1 MKNTI
6 RFDGRVLFLSA
17 DPTIVERQLSGE
29 NVSLEAAQPLRDQ
42 ISTDEITP
50 AWTCFYYD
58 ETLGRYPY
66 IGLKC
71 GTRFPITPDSVKKG
85 GFSVSVSGMRRG
97 KGSSREASPYAE
109 MCAGIRLV
117 IAESF
122 ERIYQQNCH
131 NLGLFTTTDFGLID
145 RMRAGDEIRME
156 EFTRDWDPLTQEII
170 RSGGLFGFNK
180 RRLENKV
187 HVAAP
192 VHPMGPM
199 TYAEKLIAR
208 SVVLDIKNGEL
219 GTPRVRPGD
228 GVFVR
233 ADWRFSY
240 DLMTPLSVAFLE
252 HALGKDYRVKEPA
265 TVLCFRDHLVFV
277 HHALDEKKRSMGLL
291 DAALELHAVQKRFCE
306 RNGIRLH
313 DELVDREGSEGICHS
328 LMAERYVCPG
338 QVVVGTDSHTPHSG
352 ALGALAFG
360 VGSTDI
366 ANAWITGDVRI
377 KVPATCRVQLHG
389 KLPPGVAAKDLILHL
404 LTIPYFR
411 EGRALGQ
418 VIEYAGDALLHLN
431 TDERATL
438 TNMTAEIG
446 GFTGLI
452 APDEETR
459 RFVRERRGIE
469 VILESWMCSDPDAEF
484 AHTIEIDCSQLE
496 PMLAR
501 PGDPGNGVA
510 LRALDG
516 EVIIDIAYGGSC
528 TGGKREDMERYY
540 EVLHWGLSHGLK
552 VSERVK
558 FYLQFG
564 SQDVRDYCVRNKMMM
579 TFEKAGVA
587 LIEPGCGAC
596 IGSGPGVS
604 TSDEQV
610 TVSAINRN
618 FPGRSGPGQVWLAS
632 PATVAAS
639 ALAGCI
645 TSFKQ
650 LQENYL

>member
-1 MKNTI
+1 MEKTI
-6 RFDGRVLFLSA
+6 RFDGRVLFLSS
-17 DPTIVERQLSGE
+17 DPTVVERQLAGE
-29 NVSLEAAQPLRDQ
+29 DVSLEAARPLRDQ

-58 ETLGRYPY
+58 EALGRYPY

-71 GTRFPITPDSVKKG
+71 GDRFPVTADSVKKG
-85 GFSVSVSGMRRG
+85 GFSVSVSGTRRG

-117 IAESF
+117 VAESF

-131 NLGLFTTTDFGLID
+131 NLGLFTSTDFGMIK
-145 RMRAGDEIRME
+145 RVQAGGEIRLE
-156 EFTRDWDPLTQEII
+156 EFTSGWDPLTQEII

-187 HVAAP
+187 HVALP
-192 VHPMGPM
+192 VHSAGPM

-208 SVVLDIKNGEL
+208 SVVRDIKSDERGV
-219 GTPRVRPGD
+219 PRVRPGD

-240 DLMTPLSVAFLE
+240 DLFTPLSVAFLE
-252 HALGKDYRVKEPA
+252 KALGEDYRIREPA

-277 HHALDEKKRSMGLL
+277 RHALDEKKRSMGLL
-291 DAALELHAVQKRFCE
+291 DAALELSVVQKRFCE

-328 LMAERYVCPG
+328 LMAERYACPG

-360 VGSTDI
+360 VGSTDM

-389 KLPPGVAAKDLILHL
+389 KLPAGVAAKDLILYL
-404 LTIPYFR
+404 LTVPYIR

-418 VIEYAGDALLHLN
+418 VIEYSGDALTDLN

-438 TNMTAEIG
+438 TNMSAEIG
-446 GFTGLI
+446 AFTGLI
-452 APDEETR
+452 APDEETW
-459 RFVRERRGIE
+459 RFVRERRGVEVAIE
-469 VILESWMCSDPDAEF
+469 PWMRSDSDADF
-484 AHTIEIDCSQLE
+484 AHTIEINCSQLE

-510 LRALDG
+510 LSALDG
-516 EVIIDIAYGGSC
+516 AVPIDIAYGGSC
-528 TGGKREDMERYY
+528 TGGKREDIDRYH
-540 EVLHWGLSHGLK
+540 EVLNWGVSHGLK
-552 VSERVK
+552 VSDGVK

-564 SQDVRDYCVRNKMMM
+564 SQDVRDYCVRGGMLD
-579 TFEKAGVA
+579 TFRAAGVD

-596 IGSGPGVS
+596 IGAGPGVS
-604 TSDEQV
+604 TSAEQV

-618 FPGRSGPGQVWLAS
+618 FPARSGPGQVWLAS

-639 ALAGCI
+639 ALAGRI
-645 TSFKQ
+645 ISFKQ
-650 LQENYL
+650 LQESHR

>member
-1 MKNTI
+1 MKNAI

-17 DPTIVERQLSGE
+17 DPTVVERQLSGE
-29 NVSLEAAQPLRDQ
+29 NVSLEVAQPLRDQ
-42 ISTDEITP
+42 ISTDEMTP

-71 GTRFPITPDSVKKG
+71 GDRFPITPDSVKRG
-85 GFSVSVSGMRRG
+85 GFSVSVSGARRG

-109 MCAGIRLV
+109 ICAGIRLV

-131 NLGLFTTTDFGLID
+131 NLGLFTSTDFGLVE
-145 RMRAGDEIRME
+145 RVQAGEEIRME
-156 EFTRDWDPLTQEII
+156 EFTSGWDPLTQEII

-180 RRLENKV
+180 RRAENKV
-187 HVAAP
+187 HVALP
-192 VHPMGPM
+192 VHPAGPM

-208 SVVLDIKNGEL
+208 SVVHDIKSDERGV
-219 GTPRVRPGD
+219 PRVRPGD

-240 DLMTPLSVAFLE
+240 DLFTPMSVAFLE
-252 HALGKDYRVKEPA
+252 KALGEDYRIREPA

-277 HHALDEKKRSMGLL
+277 RHALDEKKRSMGLL
-291 DAALELHAVQKRFCE
+291 DAALELNVVQKRFCE

-328 LMAERYVCPG
+328 LMAERYACPG

-389 KLPPGVAAKDLILHL
+389 KLPAGVAAKDLILYL
-404 LTIPYFR
+404 LTVPYIR

-418 VIEYAGDALLHLN
+418 VIEYSGDALSHLN

-438 TNMTAEIG
+438 TNMAAEIG

-452 APDEETR
+452 APDEETQ
-459 RFVRERRGIE
+459 RFVWERRGIKVTVE
-469 VILESWMCSDPDAEF
+469 PWMRGDPDAEF
-484 AHTIEIDCSQLE
+484 AHTIDVDCSQLG

-510 LRALDG
+510 LSALDAG
-516 EVIIDIAYGGSC
+516 VAIDIAYGGSC
-528 TGGKREDMERYY
+528 TGGKREDMERYH
-540 EVLHWGLSHGLK
+540 EVLNWGLLHGFK

-564 SQDVRDYCVRNKMMM
+564 SQDVRDYCVRNGMLV
-579 TFEKAGVA
+579 TFEAAGVT

-596 IGSGPGVS
+596 IGAGPGVS
-604 TSDEQV
+604 TSAEQV

-618 FPGRSGPGQVWLAS
+618 FPARSGPGQVWLAS

-639 ALAGCI
+639 ALAGRI
-645 TSFKQ
+645 SSFMQ
-650 LQENYL
+650 LQENYR

>member
-1 MKNTI
+1 MENAV

-17 DPTIVERQLSGE
+17 DPTVVERQLSGE
-29 NVSLEAAQPLRDQ
+29 DVSLEAAQPLRDQ

-71 GTRFPITPDSVKKG
+71 GDRFPVTPDSVKKG
-85 GFSVSVSGMRRG
+85 GFSVSVSGTRRG

-109 MCAGIRLV
+109 ACAGIRLIV
-117 IAESF
+117 AESF

-131 NLGLFTTTDFGLID
+131 NLGLLTSTDFGLVD
-145 RMRAGDEIRME
+145 RVRAGDEIRMG
-156 EFTRDWDPLTQEII
+156 EFTRGWDPLTQEII

-180 RRLENKV
+180 RRAENRA
-187 HVAAP
+187 HVALP
-192 VHPMGPM
+192 VHAAGPM

-208 SVVLDIKNGEL
+208 SVARDTKSDERGV
-219 GTPRVRPGD
+219 PRVSPGD

-240 DLMTPLSVAFLE
+240 DLMTPLSVALLE
-252 HALGKDYRVKEPA
+252 QALGEDYRVKDPA

-277 HHALDEKKRSMGLL
+277 HHTLDEKKRSMGLL
-291 DAALELHAVQKRFCE
+291 DAARELNTVQKRFCK

-328 LMAERYVCPG
+328 LMAERYACPG
-338 QVVVGTDSHTPHSG
+338 QVIVGTDSHTPHSG

-377 KVPATCRVQLHG
+377 KVPATCRVELHG
-389 KLPPGVAAKDLILHL
+389 NLPAGVAAKDLILYL
-404 LTIPYFR
+404 LTVPYFR

-418 VIEYAGDALLHLN
+418 VIEYSGDALAHLN

-438 TNMTAEIG
+438 TNMAAEIG
-446 GFTGLI
+446 GFAGLI

-469 VILESWMCSDPDAEF
+469 VIVEPWMRSDPDAEF
-484 AHTIEIDCSQLE
+484 AHAIEIDCSRLE

-510 LRALDG
+510 LSALDG
-516 EVIIDIAYGGSC
+516 EVAIDIAYGGSC

-540 EVLHWGLSHGLK
+540 EVLNWGLSHGLK
-552 VSERVK
+552 VSDRVK

-564 SQDVRDYCVRNKMMM
+564 SQDVRDYCARHGMFA
-579 TFEKAGVA
+579 TFEAAGVV

-596 IGSGPGVS
+596 IGAGPGVS
-604 TSDEQV
+604 TSAEQV

-618 FPGRSGPGQVWLAS
+618 FPARSGPGRVWLAS

-639 ALAGCI
+639 ALGGRI
-645 TSFKQ
+645 ISFKR
-650 LQENYL
+650 LQENYR

>member
-1 MKNTI
+1 MDNAI
-6 RFDGRVLFLSA
+6 RFGGRVLFLSA
-17 DPTIVERQLSGE
+17 DPTIVERQLAGE
-29 NVSLEAAQPLRDQ
+29 DISLEAAQPLRDQ

-71 GTRFPITPDSVKKG
+71 GDRFPVTPDGVRNG
-85 GFSVSVSGMRRG
+85 GFSVSVSGTRRG

-117 IAESF
+117 VAESF

-131 NLGLFTTTDFGLID
+131 NLGLFTSTDFGMID
-145 RMRAGDEIRME
+145 RVRAGDEIRVE
-156 EFTRDWDPLTQEII
+156 EFTSGWDALTQEII

-180 RRLENKV
+180 RRLDNKV
-187 HVAAP
+187 HVALP
-192 VHPMGPM
+192 VHPPGPM

-208 SVVLDIKNGEL
+208 AVVRDIKGDER
-219 GTPRVRPGD
+219 GVPRVRPGD

-240 DLMTPLSVAFLE
+240 DLFTPLSVAFLE
-252 HALGKDYRVKEPA
+252 KALGEDYRIREPA
-265 TVLCFRDHLVFV
+265 TVLCFHDHLVFV
-277 HHALDEKKRSMGLL
+277 RHALDEKKRAMGLL
-291 DAALELHAVQKRFCE
+291 DAALELNVVQKRFCE

-328 LMAERYVCPG
+328 LMAERYACPG

-352 ALGALAFG
+352 SLGALAFG
-360 VGSTDI
+360 VGSTDM

-377 KVPATCRVQLHG
+377 KVPSTCGVLLHG
-389 KLPPGVAAKDLILHL
+389 RLPAGVAAKDLVLYL
-404 LTIPYFR
+404 LTVPYIR

-418 VIEYAGDALLHLN
+418 VIEYSGEALSHLN

-438 TNMTAEIG
+438 TNMAAEIG

-459 RFVRERRGIE
+459 HFVRERRGAE
-469 VILESWMCSDPDAEF
+469 VTVEPWMCSDPDAEF
-484 AHTIEIDCSQLE
+484 AHTIEIDCSRLE

-501 PGDPGNGVA
+501 PGDPGNGLPLSA
-510 LRALDG
+510 LGG
-516 EVIIDIAYGGSC
+516 EVAIDIAYGGSC

-540 EVLHWGLSHGLK
+540 EVLNWGLSHGLK
-552 VSERVK
+552 VSDGVR

-564 SQDVRDYCVRNKMMM
+564 SQDVRDYCVRNRMLA
-579 TFEKAGVA
+579 TFEAAGVD

-596 IGSGPGVS
+596 IGAGPGVS
-604 TSDEQV
+604 TSAEQV

-618 FPGRSGPGQVWLAS
+618 FPARSGPGQVWLAS

-639 ALAGCI
+639 ALAGRI
-645 TSFKQ
+645 TSLEQ
-650 LQENYL
+650 LQENYR

>member
-1 MKNTI
+1 MEDAI
-6 RFDGRVLFLSA
+6 RFRGRVLFLSA
-17 DPTIVERQLSGE
+17 DPAVVERQLSGE
-29 NVSLEAAQPLRDQ
+29 DVGLEVARPLRDH

-50 AWTCFYYD
+50 AWACFYYD

-66 IGLKC
+66 VGLKC
-71 GTRFPITPDSVKKG
+71 EDRFPVTEDSVVKG
-85 GFSVSVSGMRRG
+85 GFSVSVSGKRRG

-109 MCAGIRLV
+109 MCAGIRLI

-131 NLGLFTTTDFGLID
+131 NLGLFISTDFGMVD
-145 RMRAGDEIRME
+145 RVRAGDEIRME
-156 EFTRDWDPLTQEII
+156 EFTCSWDPLTQEII

-180 RRLENKV
+180 RRAENRV
-187 HVAAP
+187 HIALP
-192 VHPMGPM
+192 MHPAGPM
-199 TYAEKLIAR
+199 TYAEKVIAR
-208 SVVLDIKNGEL
+208 SVVRDIKSDERGV
-219 GTPRVRPGD
+219 PRVKPGD

-252 HALGKDYRVKEPA
+252 QALGQDYRVKDPA

-277 HHALDEKKRSMGLL
+277 HYALDEKKRSMGLL
-291 DAALELHAVQKRFCE
+291 DAALELNAVQKRFCA

-313 DELVDREGSEGICHS
+313 GELVDREGSEGICHS
-328 LMAERYVCPG
+328 LMAERYACPG
-338 QVVVGTDSHTPHSG
+338 QVIVGTDSHTPHSG

-389 KLPPGVAAKDLILHL
+389 RLPEGVAAKDLILHL
-404 LTIPYFR
+404 LTLPYFR
-411 EGRALGQ
+411 ENRALGQ
-418 VIEYAGDALLHLN
+418 VIEYAGDTLTHLN

-438 TNMTAEIG
+438 TNMVAEIG
-446 GFTGLI
+446 GFTGVVP
-452 APDEETR
+452 PDEETR
-459 RFVRERRGIE
+459 RFVLERRGIE
-469 VILESWMCSDPDAEF
+469 VMIEPWMRSDPDADF

-501 PGDPGNGVA
+501 PGDPGNGIG
-510 LRALDG
+510 LSALDG
-516 EVIIDIAYGGSC
+516 GVAVDIAYGGSC
-528 TGGKREDMERYY
+528 TGGKREDMERYH
-540 EVLHWGLSHGLK
+540 EVLVWGLSHGLK
-552 VSERVK
+552 VNDRVK

-564 SQDVRDYCVRNKMMM
+564 SRDVRDYCVRNGIFA
-579 TFEKAGVA
+579 TFETAGVTV
-587 LIEPGCGAC
+587 IEPGCGAC
-596 IGSGPGVS
+596 IGAGPGVS
-604 TSDEQV
+604 TSAGQV

-618 FPGRSGPGQVWLAS
+618 FPARSGPGQVWLAS

-650 LQENYL
+650 LREHYR